1 VRKLVL
7 RVLVLLYPR
16 DFRRRFGEEMVEMM
30 GRQVSL
36 EPGKGGRGWM
46 ALLRD
51 TVRHVPEAHWTVW
64 RERLGRSPAPPIPEI
79 VPPRLPPSSDPWDG
93 LGSFFRDLRFAT
105 RFLLRRPGFTAV
117 ALLTLTVGIGANTAV
132 FSLLHT
138 VLFEPL
144 PFQDA
149 EELVYVQGNPQS
161 REPTEGA
168 LTYPDVR
175 EWPGIEAA
183 FRGIAT
189 FGGSQDVTFRGQ
201 DAPERIRAAWIS
213 HDLTEVLGTSPILG
227 RGFEPESEMR
237 GTELVVLIGQSF
249 WRSRL
254 GSDPDIIGKTID
266 LGEARRTVVGV
277 MPDHFRFPDR
287 ALVWFPQRRVS
298 ELPTLLRHFTAVA
311 RLAPGVSVE
320 QSGVLLRESLRS
332 IGGPGEGDALR
343 TVALREWIFGG
354 EREPVLI
361 FYAVVSLVLLVA
373 SVNVAALFLARNE
386 TRRQELAVRASLG
399 AGRSRIIREVLSE
412 TLLLAGTGGMLGAAL
427 GWYGRDLILA
437 FLPEDI
443 PPYFSFDLRPGVLL
457 FFAGIVTA
465 SGLLFGLIPAIT
477 TGRFDIRGALASR
490 SRRLAGGPSRRQ
502 LWTGLVTV
510 EITLALAVLISANLM
525 VKSAVL
531 HHAADTG
538 FDSRGVVTLRASP
551 PFEEERLWEF
561 YQRVTRELEA
571 RPGFTDASLAW
582 RLPTGENE
590 GWWAAYVEGWQG
602 RGGSVQDVHYQR
614 CGPDYFATLGIPV
627 LEGREFAWSDDMGA
641 PRVVAVNRAFSD
653 RYWPGESPVGKRL
666 GRGGPPDSE
675 DGWFRVV
682 ALVGN
687 NHNEGYGRPAVPQ
700 VYLPFHQSGLVD
712 LYVMARSTL
721 EEEAALQDL
730 RETIRVVDP
739 TVPLTALGTLDR
751 AMGEANWQVPF
762 SAWAFGLLSLIA
774 LVLAATGV
782 YGLVAFTVTQRA
794 REFAVRVAVGASRSS
809 LSELVLRESLFLVGG
824 GVLAGLAVALGGMRL
839 VASLLFG
846 VTASDPVVYG
856 VSAAVMTVIVLLASF
871 LPTRNILRMEPME
884 VLGRE

>member
-1 VRKLVL
+1 
-7 RVLVLLYPR
+7 
-16 DFRRRFGEEMVEMM
+16 MM
-30 GRQVSL
+30 HRQVRP
-36 EPGKGGRGWM
+36 EPGREGRGWM

-64 RERLGRSPAPPIPEI
+64 RERFGRSPAPPPPEI
-79 VPPRLPPSSDPWDG
+79 VPPELPPKTDPWDG
-93 LGSFFRDLRFAT
+93 LGSFLRDLRFAT

-117 ALLTLTVGIGANTAV
+117 ALITLGVGIGANTAV
-132 FSLLHT
+132 FSLLQT

-144 PFQDA
+144 PFGNA

-161 REPTEGA
+161 REPSEGA
-168 LTYPDVR
+168 VTYPDVR
-175 EWPGIEAA
+175 EWPGVGAA
-183 FRGIAT
+183 FQGIAT
-189 FGGSQDVTFRGQ
+189 FGGPQDVTFQGLE
-201 DAPERIRAAWIS
+201 APERIRAAWVS
-213 HDLTEVLGTSPILG
+213 HNFTEVMGTSPMLG
-227 RGFEPESEMR
+227 RGFESESEIR
-237 GTELVVLIGQSF
+237 GTELVVLIGESL

-254 GSDPDIIGKTID
+254 GSDPEIIGRTID
-266 LGEARRTVVGV
+266 LGEAPRTVVGV
-277 MPDHFRFPDR
+277 MPDHFRFPEG
-287 ALVWFPQRRVS
+287 AMVWLPQRRVS

-320 QSGVLLRESLRS
+320 ESGVLLREALGRV
-332 IGGPGEGDALR
+332 GGPGDPDALR
-343 TVALREWIFGG
+343 TLSLREWIFGG
-354 EREPVLI
+354 EREPVFL
-361 FYAVVSLVLLVA
+361 FYGVVSLVLLVA

-386 TRRQELAVRASLG
+386 TRRRELAVRASLG
-399 AGRSRIIREVLSE
+399 AGRSRITREVLSE
-412 TLLLAGTGGMLGAAL
+412 TLLLAGAGGILGVAL

-443 PPYFSFDLRPGVLL
+443 PPYFTFELRPGVLL

-477 TGRFDIRGALASR
+477 TGRFDIRGALGAGSL
-490 SRRLAGGPSRRQ
+490 RLAGRPGRRQ
-502 LWTGLVTV
+502 LWTGLVMV
-510 EITLALAVLISANLM
+510 EITLALAVLVSANLM

-531 HHAADTG
+531 HQAADKG

-551 PFEEERLWEF
+551 PFEEERLWQF

-571 RPGFTDASLAW
+571 RPGFSDASLAW

-590 GWWAAYVEGWQG
+590 GWWAAYIEDWQAP
-602 RGGSVQDVHYQR
+602 GGPVQDVHYQR

-627 LEGREFAWSDDMGA
+627 LEGREFAWSDDMSA
-641 PRVVAVNRAFSD
+641 PRVVAVNRAFAE
-653 RYWPGESPVGKRL
+653 RYWPGENPVGKRL

-687 NHNEGYGRPAVPQ
+687 NHNEGYGRTAVPQ

-712 LYVMARSTL
+712 LYVLTRSSL
-721 EEEAALQDL
+721 DEETALRDL
-730 RETIRVVDP
+730 RETIRAIDP
-739 TVPLTALGTLDR
+739 TVPLTELGTLDR
-751 AMGEANWQVPF
+751 AIGEANWQVPF

-794 REFAVRVAVGASRSS
+794 REFAVRVAVGASRSR
-809 LSELVLRESLFLVGG
+809 LSQLVLRESLLLVGG
-824 GVLAGLAVALGGMRL
+824 GVLAGLALALAGMRL

-846 VTASDPVVYG
+846 VTPSDPVVYG
-856 VSAAVMTVIVLLASF
+856 ASAAVMTGIVLLASF
-871 LPTRNILRMEPME
+871 LPTRSILRMEPMG
-884 VLGRE
+884 VLGKE